1 MKNKINTIRQNF
13 FIIRQISYKDG
24 IKKTTETNL
33 GFFWNIFN
41 PLIYM
46 MVLSLYYQNIVKHD
60 IEKFPAFVFVGI
72 IIYNFFN
79 SATKGAMKCLVAN
92 KSLIIRAKVS
102 TDIFIFEKI
111 FSAAKEAMYAFI
123 AYIPIIIYFDVKLSW
138 RVITLIPIFL
148 MMVFAICGMGK
159 ILAVAYVYFADI
171 DYLYSIFFMLLF
183 YVSGVFLPID
193 HMPEQYQTILSYN
206 PVFLSIY
213 LTRNALLYNL
223 PSYPTAWIKML
234 IWTISLMIVGTL
246 MFNKNKNNIV
256 GKL

>member
-1 MKNKINTIRQNF
+1 MKDKLDTIRQNI

-24 IKKTTETNL
+24 IKKTAETNL

-41 PLIYM
+41 PFIYM
-46 MVLSLYYQNIVKHD
+46 MILSLYYQNIVTHD

-72 IIYNFFN
+72 IIYNFYN
-79 SATKGAMKCLVAN
+79 SATKGAMKCLVSN

-111 FSAAKEAMYAFI
+111 FTAAKEAMFSFI
-123 AYIPIIIYFDVKLSW
+123 AYIPIIIYFDVRLSW
-138 RVITLIPIFL
+138 RVITLIPVFL

-159 ILAVAYVYFADI
+159 ILAVAYVYFADV

-183 YVSGVFLPID
+183 YVSGVFLPLD

-213 LTRNALLYNL
+213 LTRNALLYSQA
-223 PSYPTAWIKML
+223 SYWTAWVKML
-234 IWTISLMIVGTL
+234 IWTIILMGFGTWL
-246 MFNKNKNNIV
+246 FNKNRNRIV